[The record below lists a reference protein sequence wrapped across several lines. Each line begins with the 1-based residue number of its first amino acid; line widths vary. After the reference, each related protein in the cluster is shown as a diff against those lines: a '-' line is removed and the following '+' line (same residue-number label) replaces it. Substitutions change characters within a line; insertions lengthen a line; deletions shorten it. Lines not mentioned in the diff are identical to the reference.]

1 MNLKQILLKFKHEI
15 LPSFDK
21 QTRLMANIITKQQLP
36 VVEIDN
42 QFISNQ
48 VSMA

>member
-21 QTRLMANIITKQQLP
+21 QTQLMANIITKQQLP

-48 VSMA
+48 LSMA